1 MRNINRYVT
10 LKQLFKNRGEHL
22 ANMKVNKLK
31 NLRAIVA
38 LASTLVLA
46 ISFGMARPIMAIADN
61 RLPNEQSTANWPDT
75 KGEQLAT
82 SDYEKK
88 ETLDF
93 STDYVFPKDYAA
105 TPNLIS
111 GKNLSLFIH
120 GKETNISELPSD
132 GTNGKPKSIMTNQM
146 GTDTY
151 FKAASMMTVLID
163 GKYEVLDMKVTLK
176 GVDLSNENTSV
187 AFGVKGPGEGGN
199 LFLSSGSGQQI
210 AQRGNFT
217 NMHYQFFKHGTDIPV
232 AAKFHMGF
240 TDLDNNE
247 ALKLDENVINKVY
260 VDKKSTLPYQI
271 INGQLAITRDYDKP
285 VDIKDSIKSQTH
297 VVVFDLDV
305 PADGF
310 DISIATSG
318 HGKNPNAITPGSKI
332 SPSILTTMLYQGT
345 VTTQYVDENNE
356 PLQDPTTTSD
366 IIGKD
371 YKTTKPD
378 EITKDGIV
386 YVLVPE
392 KNPTNADGK
401 YIDGN
406 TEVTYTYKK
415 KEGTVVTKFVDEA
428 GNPLKEPTTTTDVIG
443 KDYKTTKPDEITKD
457 GIVYVLVPEKN
468 PTNADGKY
476 IDGNTEV
483 TYTYKKK
490 ETPAPKT
497 GTVITHFV
505 DEAGNKLAVDTAIT
519 DIVGNDYKTTGPS
532 TITKDGIV
540 YVLVPEKNPANA
552 EGKYIDGNTEV
563 TYTYKKKEGTVV
575 TKFVDEDGNPLKEP
589 TTTTD
594 VIGKDY
600 KTTKPDEITKDGII
614 YVLVPEKNPTNA
626 DGKYIDGN
634 TEVTYTYKKKETPAP
649 KTGTVI
655 THFVDEAGN
664 KLAVDT
670 EITDLVGNDYKTVAP
685 SIITK
690 DGIVYVLIPEK
701 NPANAEGK
709 YIDGNTEVTYTYKK
723 KETPAPKTGTVITH
737 FVDEAGNKLAVD
749 TEITDIVG
757 NDYKTTGPSTITKD
771 GIIYV
776 LVPEKNP
783 TNADGKYID
792 GNTEVTYTYKKKET
806 PAPKTGTVI
815 THFVDEAGNKLAV
828 DTAITDLVGNDYNTV
843 APSII
848 TKDGIVYVLVP
859 EKNPANAE
867 GKYIDGNTE
876 VTYTY
881 KKKETPAPKTGTVIT
896 HFVDEAGNKLAVDTA
911 ITDIVGNDYNT
922 VAPSTITKDGIV
934 YVLVPEKNPT
944 NADGKY
950 IDGNTEVTY
959 TYKKKETPAP
969 KTGTVI
975 THFVDEAGNKL
986 AVDTAITDI
995 VGNDYKTTGP
1005 STITKDGIVYVLVPE
1020 KNPANAEGKYIDG
1033 NTEVTY
1039 TYKKKETPAPPVPS
1053 TLNTPNT
1060 PNTPKTTGQ
1069 LTSVVSLP
1077 LTGENTSFLSVLGFL
1092 LMSILGLMHLKTRRK
1107 N

>member
-1 MRNINRYVT
+1 
-10 LKQLFKNRGEHL
+10 
-22 ANMKVNKLK
+22 MKVNKLK

-457 GIVYVLVPEKN
+457 GI
-468 PTNADGKY
+468 
-476 IDGNTEV
+476 
-483 TYTYKKK
+483 
-490 ETPAPKT
+490 
-497 GTVITHFV
+497 
-505 DEAGNKLAVDTAIT
+505 
-519 DIVGNDYKTTGPS
+519 
-532 TITKDGIV
+532 
-540 YVLVPEKNPANA
+540 
-552 EGKYIDGNTEV
+552 
-563 TYTYKKKEGTVV
+563 
-575 TKFVDEDGNPLKEP
+575 
-589 TTTTD
+589 
-594 VIGKDY
+594 
-600 KTTKPDEITKDGII
+600 I

-749 TEITDIVG
+749 T
-757 NDYKTTGPSTITKD
+757 
-771 GIIYV
+771 
-776 LVPEKNP
+776 
-783 TNADGKYID
+783 
-792 GNTEVTYTYKKKET
+792 
-806 PAPKTGTVI
+806 
-815 THFVDEAGNKLAV
+815 
-828 DTAITDLVGNDYNTV
+828 AITDLVGNDYNTV

-881 KKKETPAPKTGTVIT
+881 KKKETSAPKTGTVIT

>member
-378 EITKDGIV
+378 
-386 YVLVPE
+386 
-392 KNPTNADGK
+392 
-401 YIDGN
+401 
-406 TEVTYTYKK
+406 
-415 KEGTVVTKFVDEA
+415 
-428 GNPLKEPTTTTDVIG
+428 
-443 KDYKTTKPDEITKD
+443 
-457 GIVYVLVPEKN
+457 
-468 PTNADGKY
+468 
-476 IDGNTEV
+476 
-483 TYTYKKK
+483 
-490 ETPAPKT
+490 
-497 GTVITHFV
+497 
-505 DEAGNKLAVDTAIT
+505 
-519 DIVGNDYKTTGPS
+519 
-532 TITKDGIV
+532 
-540 YVLVPEKNPANA
+540 
-552 EGKYIDGNTEV
+552 
-563 TYTYKKKEGTVV
+563 
-575 TKFVDEDGNPLKEP
+575 
-589 TTTTD
+589 
-594 VIGKDY
+594 
-600 KTTKPDEITKDGII
+600 
-614 YVLVPEKNPTNA
+614 
-626 DGKYIDGN
+626 
-634 TEVTYTYKKKETPAP
+634 
-649 KTGTVI
+649 
-655 THFVDEAGN
+655 
-664 KLAVDT
+664 
-670 EITDLVGNDYKTVAP
+670 
-685 SIITK
+685 
-690 DGIVYVLIPEK
+690 
-701 NPANAEGK
+701 
-709 YIDGNTEVTYTYKK
+709 
-723 KETPAPKTGTVITH
+723 
-737 FVDEAGNKLAVD
+737 
-749 TEITDIVG
+749 
-757 NDYKTTGPSTITKD
+757 
-771 GIIYV
+771 
-776 LVPEKNP
+776 
-783 TNADGKYID
+783 
-792 GNTEVTYTYKKKET
+792 
-806 PAPKTGTVI
+806 
-815 THFVDEAGNKLAV
+815 
-828 DTAITDLVGNDYNTV
+828 
-843 APSII
+843 
-848 TKDGIVYVLVP
+848 
-859 EKNPANAE
+859 
-867 GKYIDGNTE
+867 
-876 VTYTY
+876 
-881 KKKETPAPKTGTVIT
+881 
-896 HFVDEAGNKLAVDTA
+896 
-911 ITDIVGNDYNT
+911 
-922 VAPSTITKDGIV
+922 
-934 YVLVPEKNPT
+934 
-944 NADGKY
+944 
-950 IDGNTEVTY
+950 
-959 TYKKKETPAP
+959 
-969 KTGTVI
+969 
-975 THFVDEAGNKL
+975 
-986 AVDTAITDI
+986 
-995 VGNDYKTTGP
+995 
-1005 STITKDGIVYVLVPE
+1005 
-1020 KNPANAEGKYIDG
+1020 
-1033 NTEVTY
+1033 
-1039 TYKKKETPAPPVPS
+1039 
-1053 TLNTPNT
+1053 
-1060 PNTPKTTGQ
+1060 
-1069 LTSVVSLP
+1069 
-1077 LTGENTSFLSVLGFL
+1077 
-1092 LMSILGLMHLKTRRK
+1092 
-1107 N
+1107 